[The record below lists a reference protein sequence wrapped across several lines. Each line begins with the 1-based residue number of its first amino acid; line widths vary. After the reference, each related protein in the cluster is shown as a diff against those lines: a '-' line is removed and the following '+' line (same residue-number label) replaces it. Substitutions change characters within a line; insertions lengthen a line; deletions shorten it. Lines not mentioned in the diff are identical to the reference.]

1 MSRAVIEAVARLIG
15 DPDKWCQG
23 ALARSKKGFPT
34 TPLNASSWDALGAV
48 YHVLR
53 TPVHNTKGLPMGVRD
68 DLAITL
74 AALQMAA
81 NVEHGMSMER
91 VNDELGHAA
100 VMSVLRI
107 AWRRADATTEQREAA

>member
-53 TPVHNTKGLPMGVRD
+53 TPLHDTRGRPMGVRD

-74 AALQMAA
+74 ATLNMVA
-81 NVEHGMSMER
+81 NMEHGMSMER
-91 VNDELGHAA
+91 VNDELGHSA
-100 VMSVLRI
+100 VMSILRT
-107 AWRRADATTEQREAA
+107 AWKWAQPDNEQRKAA